1 MDSKFIQKIEAF
13 FTMCEF
19 KDSLTVSFVRDD
31 GIVVYSNFHNELDA
45 KSIGALVGG
54 VWQAASSLASFASN
68 EDSMDFRF
76 SYDTSSDGILIFPL
90 THGKN
95 QYFLCGIY
103 KEEINPAVLR
113 QKLKILQGKLAEFIE
128 NNCNTTVIKEQEKQ
142 TEINKENRAGYLF
155 ENLTDDEMDHLFSVT
170 GN

>member
-1 MDSKFIQKIEAF
+1 MDSKFIQKIETF

-19 KDSLTVSFVRDD
+19 KDSLTISFVRDD
-31 GIVVYSNFHNELDA
+31 GIIVYTNFHNELDA

-54 VWQAASSLASFASN
+54 VWQAASSLASFATS

-76 SYDTSSDGILIFPL
+76 SYDTSSDGIIIFPL
-90 THGKN
+90 MHEKN

-103 KEEINPAVLR
+103 KEETNPAVLKQR
-113 QKLKILQGKLAEFIE
+113 LKVLQGKLIEFIDK
-128 NNCNTTVIKEQEKQ
+128 NCSASVIQKDQSEK
-142 TEINKENRAGYLF
+142 NRAGYLF

>member
-1 MDSKFIQKIEAF
+1 MDSNFIQKIETF

-31 GIVVYSNFHNELDA
+31 GIVVYSNFHNELDS

-54 VWQAASSLASFASN
+54 VWQAASSLASFASDEN
-68 EDSMDFRF
+68 SMDFRF

-90 THGKN
+90 CHGKN

-103 KEEINPAVLR
+103 KDEMNPAVLK
-113 QKLKILQGKLAEFIE
+113 QKLKILQGKLSEFLNE
-128 NNCNTTVIKEQEKQ
+128 NCRVENSNQKQYTQQDEK
-142 TEINKENRAGYLF
+142 NRAGYLF
-155 ENLTDDEMDHLFSVT
+155 DNLTDDEMDHLFSVT
-170 GN
+170 RN